1 MAAARYGVIAA
12 ADLSGAP
19 REFTVSGFTGDE
31 RRALLEWP
39 DRHALFAHLRSLAGP
54 LRVPDLAAHIHALG
68 FSAFPVSAGAFQAT
82 PMRHGGDYV
91 GGFFL
96 GGREGGFTD
105 ADEETLVLFA
115 QQAAAAIVNARAHR
129 AERRA
134 RANLEALVETCP
146 VGVVVLD
153 AASGAPLTFNRE
165 ARRILAGLH
174 IEGRS
179 EAEVA
184 QVMTCRRADGR
195 EETLG
200 DPGPGLFGAN
210 RRRTAGAA
218 VREVEVEAAR
228 GRRRLARGLRPREG
242 PAGASPSRWS
252 ATRATPPPRR
262 CASCGCAA
270 TRWSPSCATATA
282 SSSTP
287 RAPSPPP
294 ASSSCSGTARG
305 WWSSASRPFPPK
317 APCASSPPTPTTR
330 PTSARPTRP
339 WRPR

>member
-1 MAAARYGVIAA
+1 MTEPAEPERPDEPPGGRDAALRAAILRIGSSLDVDTVLAQVVESARALTGARYGVIAA
-12 ADLSGAP
+12 ADAGGAP
-19 REFTVSGFTGDE
+19 REFTLSGFSGDE

-39 DRHALFAHLRSLAGP
+39 DRHALFAHLRSLEGP

-82 PMRHGGDYV
+82 PMRHGETYV

-96 GGREGGFTD
+96 GGREGGFTG

-165 ARRILAGLH
+165 ARRIFAGLH

-179 EAEVA
+179 EAELA
-184 QVMTCRRADGR
+184 QVLICRRADGR
-195 EETLG
+195 EETL
-200 DPGPGLFGAN
+200 DELLRIPVDIDHPFHSIPITDSIPN
-210 RRRTAGAA
+210 R
-218 VREVEVEAAR
+218 
-228 GRRRLARGLRPREG
+228 
-242 PAGASPSRWS
+242 SPV
-252 ATRATPPPRR
+252 PE
-262 CASCGCAA
+262 
-270 TRWSPSCATATA
+270 
-282 SSSTP
+282 
-287 RAPSPPP
+287 
-294 ASSSCSGTARG
+294 
-305 WWSSASRPFPPK
+305 
-317 APCASSPPTPTTR
+317 PTDH
-330 PTSARPTRP
+330 
-339 WRPR
+339 